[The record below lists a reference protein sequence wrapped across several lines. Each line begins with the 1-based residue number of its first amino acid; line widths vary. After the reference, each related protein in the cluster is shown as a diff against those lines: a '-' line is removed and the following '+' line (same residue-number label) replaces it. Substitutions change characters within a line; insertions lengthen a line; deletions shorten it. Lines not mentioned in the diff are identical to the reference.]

1 MLFEFSIT
9 TVFTLTLELY
19 LSHSFPRRTH
29 SPAPRFATKPYLNE
43 TRQALSYKYPSGKT
57 IASFT
62 AEELT
67 AMVLTYARDITKDFG
82 GQVRRAV
89 LFLPCSFHVL
99 GGRVRRRSPRS
110 MQINAGALSFFFCQ
124 AVRDCVLT
132 VPCFATAHERRAL
145 VTAAEVAG
153 LKVLSLIE
161 DNTAAALHYGKD
173 NVFENTTVREREA
186 GLCGL
191 KHGSK
196 RGRAEIK

>member
-1 MLFEFSIT
+1 
-9 TVFTLTLELY
+9 
-19 LSHSFPRRTH
+19 
-29 SPAPRFATKPYLNE
+29 
-43 TRQALSYKYPSGKT
+43 
-57 IASFT
+57 
-62 AEELT
+62 
-67 AMVLTYARDITKDFG
+67 MVLTYARDITKDFG

-99 GGRVRRRSPRS
+99 GWRVWRRSPCS
-110 MQINAGALSFFFCQ
+110 TQNAFGVLIFFFFFFLSLRLLCQ

-132 VPCFATAHERRAL
+132 VPCFATMHERRAL

-173 NVFENTTVREREA
+173 NVFENTTVRERKA

-196 RGRAEIK
+196 RGRAEIKREREGGQQQRSQGANHHRGYGVRLPTKSQL

>member
-1 MLFEFSIT
+1 MYWMGECGVARL
-9 TVFTLTLELY
+9 
-19 LSHSFPRRTH
+19 
-29 SPAPRFATKPYLNE
+29 APRKSMLE
-43 TRQALSYKYPSGKT
+43 
-57 IASFT
+57 
-62 AEELT
+62 
-67 AMVLTYARDITKDFG
+67 
-82 GQVRRAV
+82 
-89 LFLPCSFHVL
+89 FLV
-99 GGRVRRRSPRS
+99 
-110 MQINAGALSFFFCQ
+110 FFFLYPYGCSCQ